1 MDKIVNY
8 LMKFKFVV
16 KFVVKFGVDERTK
29 GDIEALADARRAL
42 KNMFLPVEAEL
53 YWQMRARSV
62 STSLSPKGSGSEGV
76 DLGPRVPSW
85 APCRGSGWAVPEFE
99 LRSI

>member
-1 MDKIVNY
+1 MDKVVNY

-42 KNMFLPVEAEL
+42 KNNKVGIDFFAAVLTPPPVKKSKMFQLKRP
-53 YWQMRARSV
+53 
-62 STSLSPKGSGSEGV
+62 
-76 DLGPRVPSW
+76 
-85 APCRGSGWAVPEFE
+85 
-99 LRSI
+99 